1 MELLFENKEKRE
13 IILNKSQNILPIVID
28 EHKSYLFEG
37 DNFDI
42 MSGILNYK
50 KGFIDLIYIDP
61 PFNTNQIFSVS
72 QERSNTISR
81 EKNSTVAYQDLMSDD
96 NFLKFMYE
104 RFILMYELLS
114 DKGSIYV
121 HIDTKMGHY
130 LKIILD
136 EIFGTKNFKNDI
148 SRIKSNPKN
157 FSRKAYGNEKDMI
170 LFYSKDSKKNIWNE
184 VKIPLEQDEIENKF
198 SKIDNDGRR
207 YTTIPLHAPGETNN
221 GITGMPWR
229 GMLPPTGRHWRT
241 NPDEFEKLD
250 ELGRIE
256 WSKTGNPRIKK
267 YADEHLGKKIQD
279 IWEYKDPQMPI
290 YPTQKNLKMLELIIL
305 QSSEKN
311 SIIMDCFSG
320 SGTTLLAAAKHGRNF
335 IGIDSS
341 KIAIEKSS
349 LRLIESNI
357 EFKKI

>member
-157 FSRKAYGNEKDMI
+157 FSRKA
-170 LFYSKDSKKNIWNE
+170 SAC
-184 VKIPLEQDEIENKF
+184 
-198 SKIDNDGRR
+198 R
-207 YTTIPLHAPGETNN
+207 Y
-221 GITGMPWR
+221 R
-229 GMLPPTGRHWRT
+229 CR
-241 NPDEFEKLD
+241 
-250 ELGRIE
+250 
-256 WSKTGNPRIKK
+256 
-267 YADEHLGKKIQD
+267 
-279 IWEYKDPQMPI
+279 
-290 YPTQKNLKMLELIIL
+290 
-305 QSSEKN
+305 
-311 SIIMDCFSG
+311 
-320 SGTTLLAAAKHGRNF
+320 
-335 IGIDSS
+335 
-341 KIAIEKSS
+341 
-349 LRLIESNI
+349 
-357 EFKKI
+357 